1 MTKVH
6 GKEIFYAAVGAGDF
20 AVEQARR
27 IPQSIDISKVRKEL
41 PSSLKELREDAEKTA
56 NKVLGSV
63 GDRYGDFVKR
73 GEKTYRSIR
82 NSAPTKRAVDKGKT
96 ARSQTKAAATS
107 TKKAAEA
114 TAEAAKEAAGKV
126 G

>member
-1 MTKVH
+1 MTKVR

-27 IPQSIDISKVRKEL
+27 IPQSIDISKIKQEL
-41 PSSLKELREDAEKTA
+41 PSSLKELREDAEKRA
-56 NKVLGSV
+56 NKVLGRV
-63 GDRYGDFVKR
+63 GDRYEDFVKR
-73 GEKTYRSIR
+73 GEKTYRNVR
-82 NSAPTKRAVDKGKT
+82 NSTPTKAAVEKSKT

-107 TKKAAEA
+107 TKKAAGA
-114 TAEAAKEAAGKV
+114 TAEAVKEAAGKV